1 MKIIDITN
9 NKWPIKTLKR
19 REPLT
24 PFMLL
29 VVFDSLESLCEFLG
43 VSETNESSGIKIIAH
58 GISFYFRAE
67 YSEILKRKL
76 FSDKVSEENKIPC
89 IKLVYGS
96 SRNLPYT
103 MISFLSKET
112 IEDLYK

>member
-9 NKWPIKTLKR
+9 NKWKIKTLKR

-24 PFMLL
+24 PYMLL
-29 VVFDSLESLCEFLG
+29 IVFDSLEALCDFLG
-43 VSETNESSGIKIIAH
+43 VSETEESSGVKIIIH
-58 GISFYFRAE
+58 GNSFYFRAE

-76 FSDKVSEENKIPC
+76 FFDKVSEENKIPC

-96 SRNLPYT
+96 STNLPYT

-112 IEDLYK
+112 IESLYK